1 MKKRELK
8 HLITIESEIFQ
19 EVVKEENL
27 KKSKLIINI

>member
-19 EVVKEENL
+19 VVKEENL